1 MALHFT
7 GLDCLS
13 LSLTSP
19 YCATPLYP
27 GLNWNAPYRIA
38 SSLHVI
44 TIIAPN
50 CIARL
55 QMTVLHC
62 MWMYSSG
69 LDHTAE
75 LCTAPDVTWKDCS
88 GLPELQWSWWQYI
101 KLHLTCMQ
109 KTANKDWQ
117 YNEKRSTKP
126 NCIMKFVSVSQDNS
140 CFDDMKCNRLG
151 KSC

>member
-19 YCATPLYP
+19 YYATPLYP

-117 YNEKRSTKP
+117 YNDVLRKDQLNQIVLWSLFQFQLVKTIRVLMIQNVT
-126 NCIMKFVSVSQDNS
+126 
-140 CFDDMKCNRLG
+140 G
-151 KSC
+151 

>member
-1 MALHFT
+1 MELGENGRDWTPLIGLDRTTREWTGLDGQHLRGLDLMALHFT

-27 GLNWNAPYRIA
+27 GFNWNAPYRIA

-75 LCTAPDVTWKDCS
+75 LCTALDVTWKDCS
-88 GLPELQWSWWQYI
+88 GLPELQWS
-101 KLHLTCMQ
+101 
-109 KTANKDWQ
+109 
-117 YNEKRSTKP
+117 
-126 NCIMKFVSVSQDNS
+126 
-140 CFDDMKCNRLG
+140 
-151 KSC
+151 